1 MSVSPY
7 DQIAVVPSFTVFS
20 NDVAD
25 GMELPVPQR
34 SGVMGAGGSDLSP
47 HLAWSGFPEATR
59 SFVVTVFDPMAPTGS
74 GFWHW
79 EVIDIPASVTHLQ
92 TGAGDDAGSGIP
104 AGAFQLRND
113 AGLARYV
120 GAAPPKGH
128 GRHVY
133 YIGVHAIDVESLGL
147 EPTASAAFLGFNLHS
162 HTLARG
168 VIAPWYEAK

>member
-1 MSVSPY
+1 MITNPY
-7 DQIAVVPSFTVFS
+7 DQIAVVPSFVVSS

-34 SGVMGAGGSDLSP
+34 SGIFGAGGSDISP
-47 HLAWSGFPEATR
+47 HLTWSGFPEGTK

-79 EVIDIPASVTHLQ
+79 EVVDIPVSVTDLE

-104 AGAFQLRND
+104 AGAFQLHND
-113 AGLARYV
+113 ASLARYL

-133 YIGVHAIDVESLGL
+133 FIGVHAIDVESLGVP
-147 EPTASAAFLGFNLHS
+147 PTATAAFLGFNLHS

-168 VIAPWYEAK
+168 VIAPWYEAE